1 MSRER
6 PPGPLLARGE
16 RVWVRTVVHDDLAPY
31 QQAVRSSWDRI
42 GAWNPVSAG
51 DLEWHLGRQS
61 TEHRTFLIH
70 ATEPT
75 GEHDIVGKV
84 NVSNVVRGR
93 FQNGTMGYDA
103 YDPYAGRGMFA
114 EGLRLVVGLAF
125 AGAGQGMDLHRVEA
139 NVRPGNTRSA
149 GVLRSLGFRREG
161 HIRSMLLLESGGEPA
176 QWRDHDAYAVH
187 RGEWPATP
195 YAAHRP
201 ARMALLVSD
210 FGAPDRS
217 GSSGLAPALAAELG
231 LPLFPRAV
239 VPDDAL
245 WELLAASPVGGVV
258 EGVWPREAEAF
269 VREGLQR
276 AGFDPAVVPRLRG
289 DGRFADDPPDGP
301 APIGVS
307 AALRPSDVSRVALRV
322 RAAFA

>member
-1 MSRER
+1 MNRTR
-6 PPGPLLARGE
+6 PPRSLLARGD

-70 ATEPT
+70 AAEPT

-103 YDPYAGRGMFA
+103 YDPYAGRGLFA
-114 EGLRLVVGLAF
+114 EGLRLVVDLAF
-125 AGAGQGMDLHRVEA
+125 AGAGRGMDLHRVEA
-139 NVRPGNTRSA
+139 NVRPGNSRSA

-161 HIRSMLLLESGGEPA
+161 HIRSMLLLESGGESA

-195 YAAHRP
+195 YAAHQP
-201 ARMALLVSD
+201 ARMALMVDDLRVS
-210 FGAPDRS
+210 GGIGPT
-217 GSSGLAPALAAELG
+217 GLAAALAAELG
-231 LPLFPRAV
+231 LPLFPRAL

-245 WELLAASPVGGVV
+245 WGLLAASPVGGVV
-258 EGVWPREAEAF
+258 EGVWPQEAAAF
-269 VREGLQR
+269 VHEGLLG
-276 AGFDPAVVPRLRG
+276 AGFDPAIVPRLNG
-289 DGRFADDPPDGP
+289 DD
-301 APIGVS
+301 APEPLQPG
-307 AALRPSDVSRVALRV
+307 DVSRLALRV

>member
-1 MSRER
+1 M
-6 PPGPLLARGE
+6 
-16 RVWVRTVVHDDLAPY
+16 WVRTVVHDDLEGY
-31 QQAVRSSWDRI
+31 QHAVRGSWDRI

-61 TEHRTFLIH
+61 AEHRTFLIH
-70 ATEPT
+70 ANTPESDA
-75 GEHDIVGKV
+75 GHDLVGKV

-103 YDPYAGRGMFA
+103 YDPYAGRGLFA
-114 EGLRLVVGLAF
+114 EGLRLVVDLAF
-125 AGAGQGMDLHRVEA
+125 AGQGRGMDLHRVEA

-161 HIRSMLLLESGGEPA
+161 HVRSMLLLESGGEPA

-201 ARMALLVSD
+201 ARMALLVGT
-210 FGAPDRS
+210 FPGAGAS
-217 GSSGLAPALAAELG
+217 EHVHLAAAVAAELG
-231 LPLFPRAV
+231 LPLFPRGLVSDEAV
-239 VPDDAL
+239 
-245 WELLAASPVGGVV
+245 WGLLAGSPIGGVV
-258 EGVWPREAEAF
+258 EGAWSPEEATS
-269 VREGLQR
+269 VHDGLVR
-276 AGFDPAVVPRLRG
+276 AGFDPAVVPRMSG
-289 DGRFADDPPDGP
+289 DGRFDGDRTDTP
-301 APIGVS
+301 APIDTS
-307 AALRPSDVSRVALRV
+307 APLPSGDVIRVALRV